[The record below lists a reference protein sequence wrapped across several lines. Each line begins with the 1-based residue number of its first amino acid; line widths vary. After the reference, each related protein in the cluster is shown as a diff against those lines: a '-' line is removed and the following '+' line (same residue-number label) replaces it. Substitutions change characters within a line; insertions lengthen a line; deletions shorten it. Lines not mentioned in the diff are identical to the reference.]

1 MTSVARLVGQ
11 HCHCHKQLAI
21 VTNQY
26 DCDYNLLG
34 GHCGLEGIVCQLSKN
49 SPIAPPH
56 GNSATQKRHGTC
68 QSRRYRGVLIN
79 DVVSKNAQILD

>member
-11 HCHCHKQLAI
+11 HCHSRKQLAI

-34 GHCGLEGIVCQLSKN
+34 GYRRLEGIVCQLSKN
-49 SPIAPPH
+49 SLLAPPH
-56 GNSATQKRHGTC
+56 SDKRNAKTP
-68 QSRRYRGVLIN
+68 RYVPI
-79 DVVSKNAQILD
+79 

>member
-1 MTSVARLVGQ
+1 MTSVGRLVGQ
-11 HCHCHKQLAI
+11 HCHCRKQLAI

-49 SPIAPPH
+49 SLLAPP
-56 GNSATQKRHGTC
+56 NSDKRSAKTP
-68 QSRRYRGVLIN
+68 RYVPI
-79 DVVSKNAQILD
+79 